1 MESNEDLVRRMGSKK
16 TKLKVNYICKVK
28 FIDRRVGANKKMLS
42 SVFEARVTDYTAT
55 SVSHG
60 KLKGLLIR

>member
-28 FIDRRVGANKKMLS
+28 YIDRRVGANKKMLS
-42 SVFEARVTDYTAT
+42 KGDGLY
-55 SVSHG
+55 SHVQ
-60 KLKGLLIR
+60 L